1 MKTHYLSIS
10 IAFVSIIFQSLSTH
24 AQLLPASAVLDINNV
39 SATVNSDGALFDKH
53 TQLGNVVYIS
63 EPGFEVPA
71 GSGKNSVF
79 ASGLWIGGIDPGG
92 SLHTACQTYK
102 QTGNDFVAGPK
113 VNMAVSAN
121 MNKVWKINQSV
132 IDNFVANNT
141 TVGFTIPQEILDWP
155 GNYGSAVFAP
165 FYDLNNNG
173 IYEPNSG
180 DYPSIKGD
188 QAIYFVFNDNTSHTE
203 SNGLPMDIEVHGMA
217 YAFNSPN
224 FPELN
229 NTIFVEQRIKNNSA
243 ITYDSTYISLW
254 NDFDIGNSIDDFI
267 GTDVLKNMLYAYNSD
282 SLDEGQMG
290 YGPNPPAMG
299 LVFLNKS
306 LNYTYGY
313 RNDFSVFGNP
323 TSSLNYYNYM
333 RAIDKNGNHL
343 QYDTSSLAANYIFPG
358 SSDSAFA
365 GLYWAQNASNGTD
378 WRSLGTHGPFT
389 FNAGAVIDLE
399 VAYVFH
405 QDNTNSIAGLKS
417 TASQVKSLYDLGLL
431 GINSIAQSAPEKL
444 HISPNPMKEHVRIAF
459 SNTLN
464 QVYTLKLIDAQG
476 SVVFEQNNIRGNQVM
491 LDKQNLASGL
501 YFVMLQS
508 ADKMLQGKLT
518 IE

>member
-1 MKTHYLSIS
+1 
-10 IAFVSIIFQSLSTH
+10 
-24 AQLLPASAVLDINNV
+24 
-39 SATVNSDGALFDKH
+39 
-53 TQLGNVVYIS
+53 
-63 EPGFEVPA
+63 
-71 GSGKNSVF
+71 
-79 ASGLWIGGIDPGG
+79 
-92 SLHTACQTYK
+92 
-102 QTGNDFVAGPK
+102 
-113 VNMAVSAN
+113 
-121 MNKVWKINQSV
+121 
-132 IDNFVANNT
+132 
-141 TVGFTIPQEILDWP
+141 
-155 GNYGSAVFAP
+155 
-165 FYDLNNNG
+165 
-173 IYEPNSG
+173 
-180 DYPSIKGD
+180 
-188 QAIYFVFNDNTSHTE
+188 
-203 SNGLPMDIEVHGMA
+203 
-217 YAFNSPN
+217 
-224 FPELN
+224 
-229 NTIFVEQRIKNNSA
+229 
-243 ITYDSTYISLW
+243 
-254 NDFDIGNSIDDFI
+254 
-267 GTDVLKNMLYAYNSD
+267 DVLKNMLYAYNSD
-282 SLDEGQMG
+282 SMDEGQMG

-417 TASQVKSLYDLGLL
+417 TAFQVKSLYDLGLL

-444 HISPNPMKEHVRIAF
+444 HISPNPMKEQVRIAF